1 MSSTVKK
8 QKSGKWKAVVD
19 TYVNGER
26 FNKSK
31 TFELKHEAVEWRLE
45 IERRLRNARQE
56 AKHSLSKDVSEFLY
70 DYKIYARQLEDY
82 ISKLPPSKNR
92 EINRLLNLLRLS
104 GEYTHPFFF
113 HKQPKN
119 ISVDDVEKF
128 IDIRSETVKGET
140 IRKELTQ
147 LGLVYSSYGRG
158 FESDNP
164 FKKAK
169 RPKPSRPRTQ
179 RIKKPMEKKLLRF
192 FKMNTTKAVHR
203 IVIVIAIETAMRA
216 GEIFSITWNQ
226 VDLARRT
233 IYLNK
238 TKNGE
243 ERTVPLTRRAV
254 RYLKVWSKIQKQ
266 QKPDDNL
273 VSSHVFGMTRDGYLT
288 TWHKCLTKLKAQD
301 NEFSDLHFHDLRHEA
316 TSRFFEKGLAT
327 VEVQIITGHKT
338 LSMLNRYTH
347 LDALNLIS
355 KIG

>member
-1 MSSTVKK
+1 MTSTVKK
-8 QKSGKWKAVVD
+8 QKTGKWKAIVD
-19 TYVNGER
+19 THINGER

-45 IERRLRNARQE
+45 IERRLRNARQQTKQSPSMDITE
-56 AKHSLSKDVSEFLY
+56 LLY
-70 DYKIYARQLEDY
+70 DQKIYARQLEEY
-82 ISKLPPSKNR
+82 ASKLPPSKKR
-92 EINRLLNLLRLS
+92 EKNRLLNLLKQS
-104 GEYTHPFFF
+104 DENTHPFFF
-113 HKQPKN
+113 YKQPRN
-119 ISVDDVEKF
+119 ITVYDVERF
-128 IDIRSETVKGET
+128 FNFRSETVKGET

-147 LGLVYSSYGRG
+147 LGLVYSSYGRD

-164 FKKAK
+164 FKKAR

-179 RIKKPMEKKLLRF
+179 RIKKPMEKKLLHF
-192 FKMNTTKAVHR
+192 FKMNTKKIAHR
-203 IVIVIAIETAMRA
+203 VVIVIAIETAMRA

-226 VDLARRT
+226 VDFVRRT